1 MSSKIKWIIYAA
13 LALVTAVSLTFGIAE
28 GAHRRSLQKQLKEQS
43 VIIDSLLCRPKALM
57 DVQLYV
63 TDKSVNKIYG
73 RYNKGFITM
82 PQERK
87 YILEVDSIRT
97 TLKNP

>member
-43 VIIDSLLCRPKALM
+43 VIIDSLLRRPKALM

-97 TLKNP
+97 TLKTP

>member
-97 TLKNP
+97 TLKTP

>member
-1 MSSKIKWIIYAA
+1 MSSKIKWIIYG
-13 LALVTAVSLTFGIAE
+13 LTALVIAVSLTVGIAE

-43 VIIDSLLCRPKALM
+43 VIIDSLLHRPKALM

-87 YILEVDSIRT
+87 YILEVDSVRT
-97 TLKNP
+97 TLKTP